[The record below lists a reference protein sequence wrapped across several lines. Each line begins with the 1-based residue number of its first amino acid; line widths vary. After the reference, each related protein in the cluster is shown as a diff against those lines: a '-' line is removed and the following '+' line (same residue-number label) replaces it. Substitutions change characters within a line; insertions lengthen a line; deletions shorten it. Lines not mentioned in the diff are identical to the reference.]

1 MLIIGGELDLSFNN
15 GGFIFLEIMISLI
28 LLFTLMTVFVATNS
42 GLIML
47 LEEVELN
54 KIFYINSLNIGNELI
69 IYLTDSGNSFP
80 KTDKNYFIYEIEDQ
94 FFIFNSSID
103 GRIKEEIQVNI
114 DREYSINNYILYKL
128 NINYADNRISY
139 LFFR

>member
-42 GLIML
+42 SLIML

>member
-42 GLIML
+42 SLIML

-103 GRIKEEIQVNI
+103 ERIKEEIKINI
-114 DREYSINNYILYKL
+114 NREYSINNYILYKL
-128 NINYADNRISY
+128 NINYADNRITY

>member
-1 MLIIGGELDLSFNN
+1 
-15 GGFIFLEIMISLI
+15 
-28 LLFTLMTVFVATNS
+28 
-42 GLIML
+42 ML

>member
-42 GLIML
+42 SLIML

-128 NINYADNRISY
+128 NINYADNRITY

>member
-103 GRIKEEIQVNI
+103 ERIKEEIKINI
-114 DREYSINNYILYKL
+114 NREYSINNYILYKL

>member
-42 GLIML
+42 SLIML

-103 GRIKEEIQVNI
+103 GRIKEEIQVKI

>member
-1 MLIIGGELDLSFNN
+1 LLIIGGELDLSFNN

-42 GLIML
+42 SLIML

-103 GRIKEEIQVNI
+103 ERIKEEIKINI
-114 DREYSINNYILYKL
+114 NREYSINNYILYKL

>member
-42 GLIML
+42 SLIML

-103 GRIKEEIQVNI
+103 ERIKEEIKINI
-114 DREYSINNYILYKL
+114 NREYSINNYILYKL